1 MVAASQRVLAD
12 FAACRRGPLASNL
25 PSHRRIE
32 VHQSIVK
39 PLVYLYLHAKVMTR
53 ACNGDNTALCSN
65 ADLTS
70 SSERVAGLNTR
81 TPS

>member
-1 MVAASQRVLAD
+1 MVSAGQRVLAD
-12 FAACRRGPLASNL
+12 FAACRSGSLASNL
-25 PSHRRIE
+25 PLYRRIE
-32 VHQSIVK
+32 VHQPIVK
-39 PLVYLYLHAKVMTR
+39 PLVYLYLHAKMMTR

-70 SSERVAGLNTR
+70 SSKRVGGLNTR

>member
-1 MVAASQRVLAD
+1 MVAAGQRVLAD
-12 FAACRRGPLASNL
+12 FAACRSGSLASNL
-25 PSHRRIE
+25 PLHRRIQ

-53 ACNGDNTALCSN
+53 ACNGDNTARSN
-65 ADLTS
+65 TDLTS
-70 SSERVAGLNTR
+70 SSKRVAGLNTR